1 VLAVIHVFDN
11 VTS

>member
-1 VLAVIHVFDN
+1 VLAVIHVFEK